1 MRKTA
6 VAIALVTAL
15 LGAGAAKV
23 GASQKHPAKPV
34 WTHDVA
40 YGETLWDLAEQAAP
54 GKDPRDTVDLLISA
68 NHLRGASIRP
78 GQRLVLAHR

>member
-23 GASQKHPAKPV
+23 GASQKHPAQPA
-34 WTHDVA
+34 WTHVVT
-40 YGETLWDLAEQAAP
+40 YGETLWGLAKQAAP
-54 GKDPRDTVDLLISA
+54 GKDPRATVDLLISS
-68 NHLRGASIRP
+68 NHLQGAGIRP
-78 GQRLVLAHR
+78 GQRLVLPHR